1 MAKRQKEKGQ
11 KHSCDIEQMVPELN
25 QGLQKM

>member
-1 MAKRQKEKGQ
+1 MAKRQKEEEQ
-11 KHSCDIEQMVPELN
+11 KHSCDKEQMVPELN